1 MASKAVNAL
10 TAILVLLLAVAG
22 IVYLRTGPCVGTP
35 SDYDRTNV
43 TLEDRNGSAL
53 ATVAVRV
60 ADTNTKRC
68 VGLSN
73 TESLADGEG
82 MLFVHE
88 NADTH
93 AYVMRDM
100 AFPLDIVFVAGNGT
114 VTEVHHAAT
123 EPGESGD
130 DLTRYRGTGK
140 YVLEVPRGYAN
151 ATGLDVGDRVVV
163 PSSVTED

>member
-10 TAILVLLLAVAG
+10 TATLVLLLAVAG
-22 IVYLRTGPCVGTP
+22 IVYLQTGPCLGTP
-35 SDYDRTNV
+35 SGYDRANV

-53 ATVAVRV
+53 ATVAVRI

-73 TESLADGEG
+73 TESLGDGEG

-88 NADTH
+88 NADTY

-114 VTEVHHAAT
+114 VTEIHHAAT

-130 DLTRYRGTGK
+130 ELTRYRGPGK
-140 YVLEVPRGYAN
+140 YVLEVPRGYTN

-163 PSSVTED
+163 PAGVTAD